1 MNYSIGHLMTIV
13 LYTMNH
19 TNRIKV
25 FCLSTALVSAPI
37 FTAEETEQP
46 DTDELMQ
53 CVYEELKKAHDST
66 TIAELKALCTQEE
79 EETSDE
85 EAEENE
91 VIDLSELLPSTEE
104 KSEGVISRR
113 AKAEAST
120 AFNPY
125 VITPHKMNYILP
137 VSTTDNVNLDPYRT
151 TTDWA
156 DDLYDTETKLQLSF
170 KVPLNK
176 DDIFVKDD
184 KFFFGFT
191 LKSWWQVYSDNIS
204 KPFRETNY
212 QPEFFYTTPLALS
225 VGQTNSAFAIGI
237 EHQSNGR
244 SQGLSRSWNR
254 IYLNW
259 LFEYQDFALS
269 FRPWYRI
276 PEDRKTDPLASDG
289 DDNPDIEDFMG
300 YFELG
305 MAYQW
310 DDYEFHI
317 IGHQN
322 FSTMRGGAELGV
334 TFPIWG
340 RLRGYLQYFGGYGES
355 MIDYNHS
362 QNRIGIGFALTDLL

>member
-1 MNYSIGHLMTIV
+1 MTIV
-13 LYTMNH
+13 LYPMTQTQRLNAFIS
-19 TNRIKV
+19 TVILFITLGSSSV
-25 FCLSTALVSAPI
+25 FSKEP
-37 FTAEETEQP
+37 EQT
-46 DTDELMQ
+46 DSDELMQ
-53 CVYEELKKAHDST
+53 CVFEELKKAHDST
-66 TIAELKALCTQEE
+66 TIAELKALCQQEEELE
-79 EETSDE
+79 EETSP
-85 EAEENE
+85 EAE
-91 VIDLSELLPSTEE
+91 VLDLSTLLPSTED
-104 KSEGVISRR
+104 KAEGVISRR

-137 VSTTDNVNLDPYRT
+137 VSVTDNINLDPYRT

-156 DDLYDTETKLQLSF
+156 DDLADTETKLQLSF

-184 KFFFGFT
+184 QFFFGFT

-225 VGQTNSAFAIGI
+225 VGQTNSAFAIGL

-254 IYLNW
+254 LYLNW

-276 PEDRKTDPLASDG
+276 PEDQKTDPLASDG
-289 DDNPDIEDFMG
+289 DDNPDIEDYMG
-300 YFELG
+300 FFELG

-310 DDYEFHI
+310 DDYEFHF

-322 FSTMRGGAELGV
+322 FSTMRGGAQLGV

-362 QNRIGIGFALTDLL
+362 QHRVGIGFALTDLL